1 MENQNNTHD
10 LNTGLNS
17 DAENKTL
24 TNDVSPDDHTE
35 SQDTDN
41 SSYEQDLSDIDE
53 ANDSEDTYPYGEFSE
68 DDEEIYTY
76 EAQNSEKVIKERML
90 SVLEFF
96 EVFVFSIFIVLFVF
110 SFAFRVCVV
119 DGDSM
124 KNTLHNGEKLVT
136 RDLFYSPEC
145 GDIIVFYE
153 NEPLNK
159 PLVKRVIA
167 TEGQTIE
174 INYVS
179 GTVTV
184 DGELLDEEYVYLSGD
199 HYILFPNYVYDKNT
213 KIFTATVPD
222 GMLFVMGDNRNDSW
236 DSRSYDI
243 SFISEEQIMG
253 KVICRISPF
262 STFN

>member
-1 MENQNNTHD
+1 MENQNNTHGF
-10 LNTGLNS
+10 NTEINPDTEDGAQSNGVLPGEN
-17 DAENKTL
+17 AENQITDSL
-24 TNDVSPDDHTE
+24 PFSHDLPDGEHYE
-35 SQDTDN
+35 GCGNECSGGELYDN
-41 SSYEQDLSDIDE
+41 PE
-53 ANDSEDTYPYGEFSE
+53 AVCIDSE
-68 DDEEIYTY
+68 
-76 EAQNSEKVIKERML
+76 QNNNETVKKRML

-96 EVFVFSIFIVLFVF
+96 EIFVFSIFIVLFVF
-110 SFAFRVCVV
+110 SFAFRICVV

-124 KNTLHNGEKLVT
+124 NKTLQNGEKLLT
-136 RDLFYSPEC
+136 RDLFYSPEY
-145 GDIIVFYE
+145 GDIVVFYE

-174 INYVS
+174 IDYTK

-184 DGELLDEEYVYLSGD
+184 DGILLDEEYIYLSGG
-199 HYILFPNYVYDKNT
+199 YYVLFPNYVYDKNT
-213 KIFTATVPD
+213 KIFTATIPE

-262 STFN
+262 TTFN